1 MNHTFMNLLHTRAVG
16 PRVEKSRM
24 STARNGLVRLCVV
37 FLLAAVGGCAS
48 LPAENGRGNVDQLLL
63 ERGRSVDDA
72 TSALLETLTSDT
84 LTPQSAIRIALLNN
98 PDLQS
103 TYASLGF
110 AAADVYQAGRIRNPV
125 LGLAVLSPS
134 RSDERDQVTLGLATS
149 FTDLITLP
157 ARSRLAQNS
166 FAALQQAVGAEV
178 LAVAARTE
186 QAYYDYVRA
195 LQVATLRAQIAKAG
209 ALSAALAARYGEA
222 GNLSPRELALE
233 NAAAS
238 QARLAVFDADAA
250 AYGAR
255 TALAQ
260 VLGLSVADNWA
271 VYAQLPLP
279 VAQEDELEALLPLAE
294 KSRLDLAAARV
305 QAAVRADQLGV
316 VNWTRWLGELDIGFE
331 RERESGGGS
340 LSGPSLAWEV
350 PIFNQH
356 EDALLR
362 ADTELQ
368 IAINH
373 VRRTTLDVENS
384 VRLAYANMQ
393 NARARVAEYR
403 DVLIP
408 QRVATVDSAQQEF
421 NFMLIGAFELI
432 ALKQDEYD
440 TYQGYLEAIGDYWV
454 ARAELGL
461 ATGTMLPSDALIG
474 DQRIDAQQ
482 LIKPTAAAMDHSA
495 HGSMS
500 QDAGR
505 TATGGGMDMPMDHS
519 AHGTPQD
526 DRAEQTD
533 DDAGG
538 GHSGMPGMNHPP
550 GHVMTHDMDKG
561 DTK

>member
-1 MNHTFMNLLHTRAVG
+1 MTYKFLNLIRTRAG
-16 PRVEKSRM
+16 GARYKKSRM
-24 STARNGLVRLCVV
+24 PTAWDSLTRLLVV
-37 FLLAAVGGCAS
+37 LLGVAVGGCAS

-63 ERGRSVDDA
+63 ERGRPVDDA
-72 TSALLETLTSDT
+72 TSELLKTLTSDT

-110 AAADVYQAGRIRNPV
+110 AAADVYEAGRVRNPV

-134 RSDERDQVTLGLATS
+134 RSDERDQVTLGLVTS

-157 ARSRLAQNS
+157 ARSRLAEHS
-166 FAALQQAVGAEV
+166 FAALQQAVGSQV
-178 LAVAARTE
+178 LAVAAQTE
-186 QAYYDYVRA
+186 QAYYEYVRA
-195 LQVATLRAQIAKAG
+195 QQVAALRAQIAKAG
-209 ALSAALAARYGEA
+209 ALSAALASRYDEA

-233 NAAAS
+233 HAAAS
-238 QARLAVFDADAA
+238 QTRLVALDAEAA
-250 AYGAR
+250 AYSAR

-260 VLGLSVADNWA
+260 ILGLSVADNWA
-271 VYAQLPLP
+271 VPAQLPLP
-279 VAQEDELEALLPLAE
+279 VAQEDELESLLLLAE
-294 KSRLDLAAARV
+294 KSRLDLAASRA

-340 LSGPSLAWEV
+340 LSGPSLAWEI

-356 EDALLR
+356 EDATLR

-368 IAINH
+368 IAIND
-373 VRRTTLDVENS
+373 VRRITLDVDNS
-384 VRLAYANMQ
+384 VRLAYANLD
-393 NARARVAEYR
+393 NARARVVEYQ

-408 QRVATVDSAQQEF
+408 QRVAAVSSAQQEF
-421 NFMLIGAFELI
+421 GYMLIGAFELI
-432 ALKQDEYD
+432 AIKQDEYD

-461 ATGTMLPSDALIG
+461 ATGTTLPSNAQIG
-474 DQRIDAQQ
+474 AESIDAQQ
-482 LIKPTAAAMDHSA
+482 FIKPAAGAMDHSA

-500 QDAGR
+500 
-505 TATGGGMDMPMDHS
+505 GGASGMKDEKPKPTPMDHS
-519 AHGTPQD
+519 
-526 DRAEQTD
+526 
-533 DDAGG
+533 
-538 GHSGMPGMNHPP
+538 GHSGMQGMTHPP
-550 GHVMTHDMDKG
+550 GHVMTQEMDNG